1 MSLYNR
7 LRNLGRTDR
16 LNREIERELA
26 FHVEEKAA
34 ALRAAGWSDADAL
47 REARRRVGNVDVQRE
62 RTRDADVIGWLDWL
76 LRDVRHAVRG
86 LRRTPVFTFVAVA
99 SLALGIGANTAIFT
113 LIDAVV
119 LRPLPVAAPEE
130 LVILGM
136 SEDESVGYF
145 TNPLW
150 EQVRDNQSGLSAVA
164 AFSHTR
170 FNTAAGGEARWVDG
184 AWVSGDYFRVFGVR
198 PALGR
203 LFTAADDA
211 RGCIPLAVLSH
222 GYWQGAFGGDP
233 AALGQ
238 RLTLEGT
245 SFEIIGVAAEGF
257 RGADVG
263 DNPQVF
269 LPLCAEAAVAD
280 ERSMLDARSAWWLNV
295 MGRREP
301 GLTMT
306 QLEARLAAIA
316 PAAYAATLPQQY
328 PAEHRAE
335 YLSGSFH
342 AHPAPTGMSQ
352 MRNRYAGALLILMS
366 GVGLILVIACAN
378 VANLLLARATARQRE
393 FAIRVAIGAGR
404 ARLARLLVTESLL
417 IATLGAGIGLLF
429 ARFGAQALLALF
441 GGESVALDLSLNA
454 RVLGFTTAVA
464 VLTAL
469 LFGLIPAWRAGR
481 VDPQSAMTA
490 NGRTIA
496 EGHGRFTL
504 GKALVAAQVAL
515 SLVLLVG
522 AGLLVGSLRNLVLQ
536 DPGFSTEGVL
546 LASVDLQ
553 RTGFPE
559 EQILRARGQLVEQLR
574 ASPGVLQ
581 ASAADITPVAG
592 PSWNG
597 NLIVDGFTPASE
609 MDGVAWFNAVNDGY
623 FATLGTPLLAGRDFD
638 ARDVAG
644 GVNVAIVNRSVAR
657 KFFGEENPV
666 GRQFATGLGDDVT
679 TYTVIGVVG
688 DAKYRSLREEDSG
701 TVYLAASQM
710 KGSPMSM
717 VRPFLT
723 LAVRTDGDPTALV
736 PTVKAA
742 LAGLHP
748 AAGVEFRTFTE
759 QVERSLQRERMLAT
773 LSALFGGVALALAM
787 LGLYGVLSYSVA
799 RRRNEIGV
807 RIAIGAGR
815 GRVIRMVL
823 GDVARVLA
831 IGLVLGAVGALAS
844 GRLVGAFLYGLEPGE
859 PAVLAGAAA
868 ALAAVAV
875 AAGMIPAWRA
885 ARMDPTLALR
895 EE

>member
-1 MSLYNR
+1 MSLYDR

-34 ALRAAGWSDADAL
+34 ALRATGLSEADAL

-76 LRDVRHAVRG
+76 LRDVRHATRG
-86 LRRTPVFTFVAVA
+86 LKRTPVFTFVAVA

-119 LRPLPVAAPEE
+119 LRPLPVSAPED

-136 SEDESVGYF
+136 SDTETAGVF

-150 EQVRDNQSGLSAVA
+150 ERVRDNQAGMSAVA
-164 AFSHTR
+164 AFSHGR
-170 FNTAAGGEARWVDG
+170 FNTAAGGEAHWVYG

-203 LFTAADDA
+203 LFTASDDV
-211 RGCIPLAVLSH
+211 RGCAPLAVLSH
-222 GYWQGAFGGDP
+222 GHWESGYGGDP
-233 AALGQ
+233 AVLGQ
-238 RLTLEGT
+238 RVTLDGT
-245 SFEIIGVAAEGF
+245 DFEIIGVASAGF

-269 LPLCAEAAVAD
+269 LPLCAEAVVAGG
-280 ERSMLDARSAWWLNV
+280 RSMLDGRSTWWLNV
-295 MGRREP
+295 MGRRQRSVSMER
-301 GLTMT
+301 LNA
-306 QLEARLAAIA
+306 QLASIA
-316 PAAYAATLPQQY
+316 PAAYAATVPPQY
-328 PAEHRAE
+328 PPEHRDE
-335 YLSGSFH
+335 YLSRSFH
-342 AHPAPTGMSQ
+342 AHPAPTGISP
-352 MRNRYAGALLILMS
+352 MRDRFAGALLMLMT
-366 GVGLILVIACAN
+366 GVGLILLIACAN

-404 ARLARLLVTESLL
+404 ARLARLLITESLL
-417 IATLGAGIGLLF
+417 IAAAGAAIGLLL
-429 ARFGAQALLALF
+429 ARFGAQGLLTLL

-454 RVLGFTTAVA
+454 RVLAFTSAVA
-464 VLTAL
+464 GMTAL
-469 LFGLIPAWRAGR
+469 SFGLIPAWRAGR

-490 NGRTIA
+490 SGRSIA
-496 EGHGRFTL
+496 EGHGRFTI

-597 NLIVDGFTPASE
+597 NVIVDGFTPTSE

-638 ARDVAG
+638 ARDVPG
-644 GVNVAIVNRSVAR
+644 SVRVAIVNRSVAR
-657 KFFGEENPV
+657 KFFGAENPV
-666 GRQFATGLGDDVT
+666 GREFRTGRGEHVT
-679 TYTVIGVVG
+679 TYTVIGIVG

-701 TVYLAASQM
+701 TVYLAAMQQES
-710 KGSPMSM
+710 SPMNM

-723 LAVRTDGDPTALV
+723 LAVRTDGDATALV
-736 PTVKAA
+736 PSVKAA
-742 LAGLHP
+742 LAELHP
-748 AAGVEFRTFTE
+748 AAGVEFRTFSD
-759 QVERSLQRERMLAT
+759 QVERSLRRERMLAT
-773 LSALFGGVALALAM
+773 LSALFGGVALSLAM

-807 RIAIGAGR
+807 RIAIGASR

-831 IGLVLGAVGALAS
+831 IGLVLGAVGAVAS
-844 GRLVGAFLYGLEPGE
+844 GRLVTTFLYGLEPGE
-859 PAVLAGAAA
+859 PAVLVGAAA
-868 ALAAVAV
+868 ALALVAV